1 MEYLRYL
8 GNLNFSPILI
18 LTMGIVGLVLSTFI
32 KSIVEI
38 ILVKPFG
45 MKVTDFSIF
54 GFKFSKSRS
63 GKWESR
69 GRKPSVGLE
78 VYTSFDLE
86 KTAGTDSKK
95 LIANEKAYLTVVG
108 IVTLVLGIV
117 VFAGLLAATFSVSSF
132 ALASVFFFI
141 GAWTLAFVIF
151 KFCLALSI
159 LAKVNAGKSL
169 SGYTQEG
176 ISMIRAG
183 IPFEKMELKPVSEL
197 NYPKV
202 WDTERM
208 VYFLLYFEYL
218 DACDLFDRMPEAVA
232 DVESVLKPGVETKVS
247 IAVCMDLIYY
257 FSYHNYDPYNA
268 KKYYDM
274 IINDVTK
281 DTDPNAMFIKGFY
294 ELNCLGNV
302 DGAKACVVKALE
314 KIEDHSVPV
323 ERDYCKK
330 CIARL
335 NYAID
340 NYPKQG

>member
-8 GNLNFSPILI
+8 GNLSFSPILI

-54 GFKFSKSRS
+54 GFKFSRSRS

-117 VFAGLLAATFSVSSF
+117 VFAGLLVATFSVSSF

-141 GAWTLAFVIF
+141 GAWTLAFDGSSKTDYREFLRRFRAVREEVRIDPDSF
-151 KFCLALSI
+151 ET
-159 LAKVNAGKSL
+159 VGAG
-169 SGYTQEG
+169 
-176 ISMIRAG
+176 MI
-183 IPFEKMELKPVSEL
+183 M
-197 NYPKV
+197 N
-202 WDTERM
+202 
-208 VYFLLYFEYL
+208 
-218 DACDLFDRMPEAVA
+218 
-232 DVESVLKPGVETKVS
+232 
-247 IAVCMDLIYY
+247 
-257 FSYHNYDPYNA
+257 
-268 KKYYDM
+268 
-274 IINDVTK
+274 
-281 DTDPNAMFIKGFY
+281 
-294 ELNCLGNV
+294 
-302 DGAKACVVKALE
+302 
-314 KIEDHSVPV
+314 
-323 ERDYCKK
+323 
-330 CIARL
+330 
-335 NYAID
+335 
-340 NYPKQG
+340 